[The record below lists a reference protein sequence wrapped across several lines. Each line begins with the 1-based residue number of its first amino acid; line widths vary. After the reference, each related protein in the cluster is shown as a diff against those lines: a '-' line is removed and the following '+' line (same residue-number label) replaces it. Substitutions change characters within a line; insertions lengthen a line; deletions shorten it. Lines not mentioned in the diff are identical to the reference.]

1 MRRAVAF
8 ILLLVVCACD
18 GSDDA
23 TPTVPTASRTI
34 TVYFMRGERIGASTR
49 EIEQTRG
56 VAAAAMREL
65 LAGPNAQERATLTT
79 AIPER
84 TRLLG
89 IDVDGGIATVDLT
102 RHFELGGGSLSM
114 QARVA
119 QVVHTLTQFPAVI
132 RVAFRIEGRPVEAI
146 GGEGVI
152 VDPAVDRK
160 DFEDLAPAILVESPG
175 PADTITPPLRVRG
188 TANTFE
194 ATLYLRVVDKS
205 GAVLV
210 DRFVTATSGSGTRGT
225 FEASLPI
232 DAATLGD
239 ANLVAYERSAENGAE
254 INAVTIPIRLSRR

>member
-1 MRRAVAF
+1 VRRALVS
-8 ILLLVVCACD
+8 LLALVLAGCAGDSD
-18 GSDDA
+18 GVLPPAPLRPVS
-23 TPTVPTASRTI
+23 
-34 TVYFMRGERIGASTR
+34 VYFLRGDRIGVATR
-49 EIEQTRG
+49 EISPAAG
-56 VAAAAMREL
+56 VMAAAMREL
-65 LAGPNAQERATLTT
+65 LAGPNAQERGTLTT

-89 IDVDGGIATVDLT
+89 VDVDGEIATVDLT
-102 RHFELGGGSLSM
+102 RQFELGGGSLSM

-152 VDPAVDRK
+152 VDPAVDRE

-175 PADTITPPLRVRG
+175 PGDTLTAPLQVRG

-225 FEASLPI
+225 FETSLPI
-232 DAATLGD
+232 DAATVGN
-239 ANLVAYERSAENGAE
+239 AKLVAYERSAENGAE

>member
-1 MRRAVAF
+1 MRRVLVS
-8 ILLLVVCACD
+8 LLTLVLAGCAGDSD
-18 GSDDA
+18 GA
-23 TPTVPTASRTI
+23 PPPAPLQTVG
-34 TVYFMRGERIGASTR
+34 VYFLRGNRIGVGTR
-49 EIEQTRG
+49 EITPAAR
-56 VAAAAMREL
+56 AMAAAMREL

-79 AIPER
+79 AIPAG

-89 IDVDGGIATVDLT
+89 LDVDDGTATVDLT
-102 RHFELGGGSLSM
+102 REFELGGGSLSM

-119 QVVHTLTQFPAVI
+119 QVVHTLTQFPVVM
-132 RVAFRIEGRPVEAI
+132 RVAFRIEGRSVEAI

-152 VDPAVDRK
+152 VDPPVDRE

-175 PADTITPPLRVRG
+175 PGDTLTAPLQVRG

-232 DAATLGD
+232 DAATVGD
-239 ANLVAYERSAENGAE
+239 TELVAYERSAENGAE

>member
-1 MRRAVAF
+1 MRRTLVS
-8 ILLLVVCACD
+8 LLALVLVGCAG
-18 GSDDA
+18 GSDELPPPA
-23 TPTVPTASRTI
+23 TLQTVS
-34 TVYFMRGERIGASTR
+34 VYFLRGDRIGAATR
-49 EIEQTRG
+49 EVAPAPGTM
-56 VAAAAMREL
+56 AAATREL
-65 LAGPNAQERATLTT
+65 LAGPNAQERGILTT

-102 RHFELGGGSLSM
+102 RQFALGGGSLSM

-119 QVVHTLTQFPAVI
+119 QVVHTLTQFPAVM

-152 VDPAVDRK
+152 VDPAVDRA
-160 DFEDLAPAILVESPG
+160 DFEGLAPAILVESPG
-175 PADTITPPLRVRG
+175 PGDTLTAPLRVRG

-194 ATLYLRVVDKS
+194 ATLYLRVVDRS
-205 GAVLV
+205 GAVVL

-232 DAATLGD
+232 DAATVGD
-239 ANLVAYERSAENGAE
+239 AELVAYERSAENGAE